1 MFLLGRGGGCDLW
14 AGQPCFAGLNVGC
27 KRTPDVPGSRAV
39 TLAAQSEP
47 SDDGP
52 VSRVVLLDQIGK
64 KATTLADE
72 LEEAATRMVVLG
84 EATEMVGQAPDPLG
98 QERDL
103 DLRRPGVTF
112 LGGIP
117 GHDLLL
123 LFPRERHSFLR
134 TRTSIVTCSSM
145 TGEGYQGPT
154 GRANG

>member
-1 MFLLGRGGGCDLW
+1 T
-14 AGQPCFAGLNVGC
+14 A
-27 KRTPDVPGSRAV
+27 
-39 TLAAQSEP
+39 
-47 SDDGP
+47 
-52 VSRVVLLDQIGK
+52 
-64 KATTLADE
+64 LADE

-84 EATEMVGQAPDPLG
+84 EATEMVGQAPNPLG

-134 TRTSIVTCSSM
+134 TRTSIVTCSFYDRRRVAGSV
-145 TGEGYQGPT
+145 GSGKRRCGSPRRRGALIPT
-154 GRANG
+154 LDQIRTNELDRIA